1 MRPVV
6 PARASDIPVRD
17 ASYVRVTLAQ
27 MWDEAPLF
35 LVGGLLVD
43 LSAVPAILIF
53 LLIGHIPL
61 ATVVGLLA
69 VVPAWAGYCY
79 MIGRNALQF
88 KPYLGD
94 FLSAVLHYY
103 GRSCLLGIPFV
114 VLLPMVL
121 ITLPWLAGNPPPLVV
136 TGITL
141 QVIALLVVCMLLSHA
156 LPLLACFDLPLRQVA
171 ANSLVLVL
179 RWPWVGLGL
188 LSMAFL
194 LALAARWLGF
204 GVWLILPVLFA
215 PFEVNA
221 TLMVTKRALEAQRER
236 GREGAGEGCDEP
248 EDRCL

>member
-1 MRPVV
+1 LRPVTPIQAV
-6 PARASDIPVRD
+6 QIPVAD
-17 ASYVRVTLAQ
+17 ANYVKHTLVQ
-27 MWDEAPLF
+27 LWDELPLL
-35 LVGGLLVD
+35 LVGALLVD
-43 LSAVPAILIF
+43 LLAVPAALVF
-53 LLIGHIPL
+53 VLTGNVPL
-61 ATVVGLLA
+61 VSAVSLFTVI
-69 VVPAWAGYCY
+69 PAWSGFCY
-79 MIGRNALQF
+79 MVGRNAAQF

-94 FLSAVLHYY
+94 FLSAFLHYY
-103 GRSCLLGIPFV
+103 WRSCLLGIPLAI
-114 VLLPMVL
+114 LLPAVL
-121 ITLPWLAGNPPPLVV
+121 VTLPWLAKSPPTLVV

-221 TLMVTKRALEAQRER
+221 TLMLTKRALES
-236 GREGAGEGCDEP
+236 
-248 EDRCL
+248 